1 MYIATVVLSVLLAA
15 EFVFAG
21 ITKIVDTGTARKGAA
36 HLDLSF
42 PLRRLIGTTEI
53 AAAVGLL
60 AGIAVKPVAIMTA
73 AAVCLLM
80 AGALG
85 YHPKTYGNGAV
96 RLPAAIT
103 GLAAIALLRL
113 IIVA

>member
-1 MYIATVVLSVLLAA
+1 LQLSRFVGIA
-15 EFVFAG
+15 
-21 ITKIVDTGTARKGAA
+21 
-36 HLDLSF
+36 
-42 PLRRLIGTTEI
+42 EI

-73 AAVCLLM
+73 TAVCLLM

-85 YHPKTYGNGAV
+85 YQPKARDKGAV
-96 RLPAAIT
+96 LLPAEIS

-113 IIVA
+113 TIIA

>member
-42 PLRRLIGTTEI
+42 PLRRLIGITEI

-73 AAVCLLM
+73 AAVGVFM

-85 YHPKTYGNGAV
+85 YQPKARDKGAV
-96 RLPAAIT
+96 LLPAAIT

-113 IIVA
+113 TIIA